1 MLAYIQSNLFSY
13 YPASVGLWAS
23 NNPLLIKRFLIGPQ
37 WTASLLISPKTKI
50 VFYIVNAPHFISF
63 FLFFFIWLCQYFL
76 TPFNKVLQ
84 CHSEYSCNNTLHD
97 RALSCS
103 FDRCC
108 DEAAILLATER
119 ATKPSPNF
127 LRKWGQAFIFKI
139 DFVYNLA
146 TQQAPKTKRNI

>member
-23 NNPLLIKRFLIGPQ
+23 NNPLLIKRFLIAPQ

-63 FLFFFIWLCQYFL
+63 FLFFLFGFANIFSHLLIRFYNATANTHATTRFTIALCL
-76 TPFNKVLQ
+76 VRSIDVAMK
-84 CHSEYSCNNTLHD
+84 HNT
-97 RALSCS
+97 
-103 FDRCC
+103 
-108 DEAAILLATER
+108 LLATER